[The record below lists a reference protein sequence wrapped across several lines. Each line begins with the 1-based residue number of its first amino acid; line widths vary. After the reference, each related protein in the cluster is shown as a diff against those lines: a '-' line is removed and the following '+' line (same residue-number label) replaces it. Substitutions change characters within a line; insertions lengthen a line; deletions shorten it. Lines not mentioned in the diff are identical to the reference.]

1 MGNLEILNGKKLLIV
16 DDEPDELETLRD
28 LLDACDIDTA
38 SDYESA
44 ERLLIENEYDL
55 AILDIMGVRGYDL
68 LEIATQKRISALMF
82 TARALSSNDFAKSM
96 RAGAIAYIPKQEMS
110 EIASYVADL
119 LAARQAGVERPGN
132 WYQRLKS
139 FFEKQFGSDW
149 LAHYKQ
155 AGKKIDWMDFDV

>member
-1 MGNLEILNGKKLLIV
+1 MNNLEILNGKKLLIV
-16 DDEPDELETLRD
+16 DDEPDVLDTLTD
-28 LLDACDIDTA
+28 LLDTCDIDTA

-44 ERLLIENEYDL
+44 ELLLIENEYDL

-68 LEIATQKRISALMF
+68 LEIATQKRISAIMF
-82 TARALSSNDFAKSM
+82 TAHALSPNDFAKSM
-96 RAGAIAYIPKQEMS
+96 RAGALAYIPKEEMS

-119 LAARQAGVERPGN
+119 LAARQAGLEKPGN

-149 LAHYKQ
+149 LDQYQKS
-155 AGKKIDWMDFDV
+155 GKKVDWMDFDV